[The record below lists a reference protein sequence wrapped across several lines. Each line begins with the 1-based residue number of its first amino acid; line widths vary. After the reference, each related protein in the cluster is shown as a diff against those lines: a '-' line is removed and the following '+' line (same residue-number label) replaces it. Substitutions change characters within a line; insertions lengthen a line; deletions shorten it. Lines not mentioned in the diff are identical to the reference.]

1 MDKEEVIM
9 LKNNRGITMIAL
21 VITVIVLI
29 ILASIT
35 TYSGVSTI
43 RESRFYKAISEMK
56 VMQAAVNEWYE
67 DYKSGDSS
75 IWDKGV
81 SLNSSGKNEQITKAY
96 NSAKT
101 NNLNGT
107 DIGDITGYKFYSS
120 NLIVDDLDIDGISY
134 DFIINIETRNV
145 ILVDGIERKGV
156 TYYSLNEI
164 EEEQYNVGYV
174 EDLICALVDDMGT
187 SSTIYIYNNS
197 DVVKD
202 QMISISI
209 DDKEIR
215 TNFCCRR

>member
-1 MDKEEVIM
+1 M
-9 LKNNRGITMIAL
+9 LKNNRGITMMAL

-67 DYKSGDSS
+67 DYKIGDSS

>member
-187 SSTIYIYNNS
+187 SSTIYLYGNS
-197 DVVKD
+197 SAIKEGKIT
-202 QMISISI
+202 ISTNG
-209 DDKEIR
+209 KEL
-215 TNFCCRR
+215 RRNKCS